1 MDFRFCSDQH
11 AIWDPRCNSRKLVQ
25 EGHWTRAAMLAM
37 ARSKNVQ
44 HCHLFP
50 WCNVQRRNT
59 YLAFCVPCQAC
70 DEPCRPADRDTWRL
84 RLQPPPKEEPRH
96 GRYLCL
102 DPFLTVC
109 TNGSPALSSREAS
122 QYSSAFQGM
131 SPYFRNVSPS
141 QALGTFL
148 LPRPS
153 QPTARP
159 QSDCNSEKAE
169 ALLLQSQ
176 TDTTEA
182 LSRRHTPL
190 ALFQSYPFLMVIS
203 KLAHFSDLG
212 TFSRAVYIVYITNF
226 VTVTSLIEDNRR
238 RHV

>member
-1 MDFRFCSDQH
+1 MIIESGDGFQVLQRSTCDLGSPLQFSEACT
-11 AIWDPRCNSRKLVQ
+11 
-25 EGHWTRAAMLAM
+25 GHWTRAAMLAM
-37 ARSKNVQ
+37 ARNKNVQ
-44 HCHLFP
+44 HCHLVP
-50 WCNVQRRNT
+50 GATCIRRNT
-59 YLAFCVPCQAC
+59 YLAFCVPCQVC
-70 DEPCRPADRDTWRL
+70 EDPCRPADRDTWRL

-102 DPFLTVC
+102 VPFLTVC
-109 TNGSPALSSREAS
+109 KNGLPALSSREAS
-122 QYSSAFQGM
+122 EYSSALQGM
-131 SPYFRNVSPS
+131 SPCFRNVSPS

-169 ALLLQSQ
+169 ALLLQSL

-190 ALFQSYPFLMVIS
+190 ALFQSYPS
-203 KLAHFSDLG
+203 
-212 TFSRAVYIVYITNF
+212 
-226 VTVTSLIEDNRR
+226 
-238 RHV
+238 

>member
-1 MDFRFCSDQH
+1 MDFRSCSDQH
-11 AIWDPRCNSRKLVQ
+11 AIWDPRCNSRKLVKDA
-25 EGHWTRAAMLAM
+25 GLGLPCWPWRVTTL
-37 ARSKNVQ
+37 SP
-44 HCHLFP
+44 LP

-59 YLAFCVPCQAC
+59 YLAFCVPCWAC

-109 TNGSPALSSREAS
+109 TNGSPALVGREAS
-122 QYSSAFQGM
+122 EYSSALQGM
-131 SPYFRNVSPS
+131 SPYFRNVFPS
-141 QALGTFL
+141 QAFGTFL
-148 LPRPS
+148 LPS

-190 ALFQSYPFLMVIS
+190 ALFESYPS
-203 KLAHFSDLG
+203 
-212 TFSRAVYIVYITNF
+212 
-226 VTVTSLIEDNRR
+226 
-238 RHV
+238 

>member
-1 MDFRFCSDQH
+1 MIIESGDGFQV
-11 AIWDPRCNSRKLVQ
+11 LQ
-25 EGHWTRAAMLAM
+25 
-37 ARSKNVQ
+37 RSTCDLGSPLQFSEACTGRHTGLGLPCWSGIELTWRVSSTA
-44 HCHLFP
+44 LSPFP

-70 DEPCRPADRDTWRL
+70 DQPCRPADRDTWRL

-122 QYSSAFQGM
+122 QYSSALQGK

-182 LSRRHTPL
+182 LSRRHTPPC
-190 ALFQSYPFLMVIS
+190 S
-203 KLAHFSDLG
+203 FSVLPLLDG
-212 TFSRAVYIVYITNF
+212 YF
-226 VTVTSLIEDNRR
+226 
-238 RHV
+238 

>member
-37 ARSKNVQ
+37 ARNNNVQ

-109 TNGSPALSSREAS
+109 TNGSPALHGREAS
-122 QYSSAFQGM
+122 QYSS
-131 SPYFRNVSPS
+131 VPS
-141 QALGTFL
+141 RACRPTFEMF
-148 LPRPS
+148 PRPKHS
-153 QPTARP
+153 ELFSYLDHLNLRLGPNPTVTLRRLRP
-159 QSDCNSEKAE
+159 CFCSHRLTPLRLSSA
-169 ALLLQSQ
+169 
-176 TDTTEA
+176 DTP
-182 LSRRHTPL
+182 PL
-190 ALFQSYPFLMVIS
+190 ALFQSYPS
-203 KLAHFSDLG
+203 
-212 TFSRAVYIVYITNF
+212 
-226 VTVTSLIEDNRR
+226 
-238 RHV
+238 